1 MQGSAFTGRIAQS
14 ARYLT
19 IVGLGPKDKAK
30 VQAEWGVS
38 PYQVG
43 IRHLS
48 LPGGHASLPLAPKM
62 GSSCLLVGMSVT
74 CQIGSRLLKTCHCL
88 LGSPKQQR
96 YPCCRKHDRFLLP
109 AHFLQY
115 ASGSMLQQHM
125 AQ

>member
-1 MQGSAFTGRIAQS
+1 MCPHMDSIVSGLAMQGSAFTGRIAQS

-43 IRHLS
+43 M
-48 LPGGHASLPLAPKM
+48 LA
-62 GSSCLLVGMSVT
+62 C
-74 CQIGSRLLKTCHCL
+74 RLL
-88 LGSPKQQR
+88 
-96 YPCCRKHDRFLLP
+96 
-109 AHFLQY
+109 
-115 ASGSMLQQHM
+115 